1 MKNLISFSLAITVLA
16 FSISGCSKGTAGPAG
31 PAGPAGA
38 SGSDSVLHS
47 AWVELSMDG
56 NINGADTFYTQTITA
71 ASLTASV
78 ISNDVVVSYL
88 GLPGSGPNGTAGTD
102 TLVVNISDASVYF
115 GVAITQDLLP
125 GIIEL
130 YANSDA
136 SGLLYR
142 YVIVP
147 SSVVATSTFKQYTKA
162 QIRAM
167 DFTTLSKLVNAANAK
182 AYSN

>member
-1 MKNLISFSLAITVLA
+1 MKNLISFSLAITVLV
-16 FSISGCSKGTAGPAG
+16 FSMSGCSKGSAG

-47 AWVELSMDG
+47 AWISLSMDQ
-56 NINGADTFYTQTITA
+56 NVDANSDTFYTQTINA
-71 ASLTASV
+71 ASLTASA

-88 GLPGSGPNGTAGTD
+88 GIPGSGPNGTAGTD

-115 GVAITQDLLP
+115 GVVLTQDLLP

-130 YANSDA
+130 FANSDA

-147 SSVVATSTFKQYTKA
+147 SSTLTTSIFKQYTKE

-167 DFTTLSKLVNAANAK
+167 DFATLSKLVNTANAK
-182 AYSN
+182 TSPN

>member
-16 FSISGCSKGTAGPAG
+16 FSISGCSKGSAGPAG
-31 PAGPAGA
+31 PAGP

-47 AWVELSMDG
+47 AWITLGMDQ
-56 NINGADTFYTQTITA
+56 NVNGTDTFYTQTITA
-71 ASLTASV
+71 ASLTASA

-88 GLPGSGPNGTAGTD
+88 GLPGSGPNGTTGTD
-102 TLVVNISDASVYF
+102 TLVVNMSDASVYF

-130 YANSDA
+130 YSNSDA
-136 SGLLYR
+136 SGLVYR

-147 SSVVATSTFKQYTKA
+147 SSALTTSIFKQYTKT

-167 DFTTLSKLVNAANAK
+167 DFATLSKLVSAANTK
-182 AYSN
+182 TSTN